1 MIRDNTPELV
11 RKANAAMQ
19 QAANDVLVRA
29 RQHNTPIVLWR
40 DGKVVEVDPFS
51 EEFDPPSKEPPAAGT
66 E

>member
-19 QAANDVLVRA
+19 QAAADVLVRA
-29 RQHNTPIVLWR
+29 RQYNTPIVLWR

-51 EEFDPPSKEPPAAGT
+51 EEFDPPPKTPPAAGM